1 MVSAVGPRPGLSSV
15 GPLGFSLS
23 CTSSSLVSFPSSS
36 RKRQSAAA
44 KTSTATNPGTE
55 NLFETAPFGAGAS
68 KGDPDTEEEGEAAG
82 EDDGGEGGDLDFD
95 ADLMESLDG
104 ADFVLEKKP
113 CYVETFGQNAVVV
126 LAGFYWL
133 LYWILLSSI
142 QEAKSEKPV

>member
-1 MVSAVGPRPGLSSV
+1 MP
-15 GPLGFSLS
+15 
-23 CTSSSLVSFPSSS
+23 
-36 RKRQSAAA
+36 QMAAA